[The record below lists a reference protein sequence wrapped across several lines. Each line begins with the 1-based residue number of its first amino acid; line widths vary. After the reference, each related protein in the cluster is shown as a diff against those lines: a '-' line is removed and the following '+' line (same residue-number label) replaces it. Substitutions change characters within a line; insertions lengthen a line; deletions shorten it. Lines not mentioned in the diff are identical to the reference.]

1 MNFKAKPREK
11 TYFFHKMSLIQKL
24 LKKGMI
30 DRERA
35 IVFETEVK
43 VKNKKEEEVALESG
57 LVEENALFVLK
68 SEELKIPLKEVL
80 PEEVPLKVLELIP
93 EESARFYKMIPLAKN
108 DNLLEIGMV
117 YPEDM
122 VNQEALKFLARQGKW
137 KSRVFLITLTTFNKL
152 LKQYRTLRREVEKA
166 LGELEKDIQEGKTG
180 REGVMPTESEFAHLA
195 EEAPITKVV
204 AVILGHGVD
213 GRASD
218 IHIEPTQEKLRVR
231 YRLDGILHA
240 SIFLPLKLL
249 PAVVSRIKIL
259 SGLKIDETRIPQD
272 GRFTTRVDDKNVDFR
287 VATFPTTRG
296 EKVAIRI
303 LDPSQGL
310 KKLDDLGLTGR
321 NLQLVIEAIE
331 KPYGLILSTGP
342 TGSGKTTTLYTIL
355 QLLNKEGKNIVTL
368 EDPVEYLI
376 DGVNQSQLKS
386 EIGYSFATGLRHVL
400 RQAPDVIMVGEIRD
414 EETANLTIHAALTGH
429 LVLSTLHTNNAM
441 GVIPRLID
449 LGIKT
454 FLIPSTL
461 KLAMAQ
467 RLIRKLC
474 PECKKKVKPS
484 KEVKEVII
492 REMETLPESQKQLI
506 VIPREI
512 EIYEPGQCRK
522 CNFTGFSGRFGIFE
536 IIEMTDRLA
545 EVIAKD
551 PSEAKILQ
559 EGIEQGMTTMRQDGM
574 LKVLAGATTFEEAFR
589 VTEDEE

>member
-1 MNFKAKPREK
+1 
-11 TYFFHKMSLIQKL
+11 
-24 LKKGMI
+24 MI
-30 DRERA
+30 NRERA
-35 IVFETEVK
+35 IAFETEVK
-43 VKNKKEEEVALESG
+43 AKSKKEEEVILESG
-57 LVEENALFVLK
+57 VVEEKALFVLK
-68 SEELKIPLKEVL
+68 SEDLKIPLKEVQA
-80 PEEVPLKVLELIP
+80 EEVPLRVLELIP

-108 DNLLEIGMV
+108 DNILEIGMI

-137 KSRVFLITLTTFNKL
+137 QSQVSLITITTFSKL

-166 LGELEKDIQEGKTG
+166 LGELEKDIHDNKTK
-180 REGVMPTESEFAHLA
+180 REGLMPTESEFARLA

-213 GRASD
+213 GQASD
-218 IHIEPTQEKLRVR
+218 IHIEPTEEKLRVR
-231 YRLDGILHA
+231 YRLDGVLHS

-249 PAVVSRIKIL
+249 PAVISRIKIL
-259 SGLKIDETRIPQD
+259 SGLKIDENRIPQD

-287 VATFPTTRG
+287 VATFPTARG

-321 NLQLVIEAIE
+321 NLQLVNEAIE

-376 DGVNQSQLKS
+376 DGVNQSQIKS
-386 EIGYSFATGLRHVL
+386 EIGYSFATGLRQVL

-449 LGIKT
+449 LGVKT
-454 FLIPSTL
+454 FLVPPTL
-461 KLAMAQ
+461 KLAIAQ
-467 RLIRKLC
+467 RLVRRLC
-474 PECKKKVKPS
+474 PECKKKAKPT
-484 KEVKEVII
+484 KEVRDVILH
-492 REMETLPESQKQLI
+492 ELETLPPSQKQI
-506 VIPREI
+506 ISIPKEI
-512 EIYEPGQCRK
+512 EVYEPGQCKK
-522 CNFTGFSGRFGIFE
+522 CNFTGFAGRFGIFE
-536 IIEMTDRLA
+536 IIEMTNRLA
-545 EVIAKD
+545 EIIAKD
-551 PSEAKILQ
+551 PSEIKILQ

-574 LKVLAGATTFEEAFR
+574 IKVLAGATTFEEVFR